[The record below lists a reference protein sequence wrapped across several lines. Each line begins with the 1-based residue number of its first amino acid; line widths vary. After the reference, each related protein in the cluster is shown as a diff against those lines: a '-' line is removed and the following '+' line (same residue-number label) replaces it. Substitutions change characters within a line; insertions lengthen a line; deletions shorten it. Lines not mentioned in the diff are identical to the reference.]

1 MDEIKKEIEKLKNEA
16 VALKQQ
22 NEREYRGYGN
32 KIRVLVAEVKALTKD
47 KENLEEYLAGKVVA
61 EKKKVKEAEDKQ
73 IKQLNKADE
82 LVNESLAKKNTAQ
95 IVLDSAND
103 IANNTGKKLTKRI
116 DAINEK
122 EKSVLFRSEKVADK
136 EAGVNVEIA
145 RLDARDKQQDVRSEH
160 LHKESHEGVKKLK
173 EIVIKEKIVKGNLEA
188 IEAKQKDAQEALWE
202 NNLVL
207 EQTQK
212 VRKDIGEKQYLISG
226 KEELI
231 ANKEKKLEEEKRKLK
246 IASSQVKA
254 TIIKLDARRENLN
267 TMYKKFKE
275 GGN

>member
-145 RLDARDKQQDVRSEH
+145 RLDARDKQQGVRSEH

-173 EIVIKEKIVKGNLEA
+173 EIVIKEKIVKGNLEL